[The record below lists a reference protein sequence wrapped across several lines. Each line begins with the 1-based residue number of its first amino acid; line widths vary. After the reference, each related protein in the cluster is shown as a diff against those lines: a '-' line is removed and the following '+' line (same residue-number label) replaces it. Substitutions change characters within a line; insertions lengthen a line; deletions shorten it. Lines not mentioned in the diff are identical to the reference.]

1 MAKNHKIHHKF
12 NYLIKI
18 LIGTLLLSACQKN
31 SDENTPTISSDAI
44 SGQADSQVIEKRARH
59 NPAIIKFEGFGPAT
73 FGSNEE
79 AVRQAWGRP
88 LLASKPATGA
98 TCYYLY
104 KEVLP
109 QLSNTHQRGIAFMME
124 DGEFVRFDVDDTS
137 QVAPGDIMV
146 GDSMASAQAAHAG
159 HVDTQPHKYIE
170 GAHTLI
176 VSPTANDKARL
187 IFEID
192 GQNTVINWRIGVTP
206 QVYYVEG
213 CS

>member
-1 MAKNHKIHHKF
+1 MAQNHKIHHQF
-12 NYLIKI
+12 NCLITI
-18 LIGTLLLSACQKN
+18 LLGALVLSACQKN
-31 SDENTPTISSDAI
+31 SNENTPAITSEAI
-44 SGQADSQVIEKRARH
+44 SDQTLSQTIEKRARH
-59 NPAIIKFEGFGPAT
+59 NPAIIKFEGFGLAT

-88 LLASKPATGA
+88 LLASKPASGA

-137 QVAPGDIMV
+137 QVAPGNIMV
-146 GDSMASAQAAHAG
+146 GESMASVQVAHAG
-159 HVDTQPHKYIE
+159 NVDTQPHKYIE
-170 GAHTLI
+170 GAHTLV
-176 VSPTANDKARL
+176 VSAINHPNARL